1 MRSETVIADIPFE
14 SRVDS
19 FPLFLGH
26 LDIAPGGSPDP
37 PLGGRVRLVFM
48 TGEQKAFGYF

>member
-19 FPLFLGH
+19 FPLFLLAH
-26 LDIAPGGSPDP
+26 LDIARGARPIL
-37 PLGGRVRLVFM
+37 LGGRVRLIFM
-48 TGEQKAFGYF
+48 T